1 MTVQVKT
8 ALLEGKAAALL
19 QCFCLGAVF
28 RELLS
33 FRNNKIQ
40 HVDYTPH
47 THKKEK
53 ENRKKRKKM
62 EKAKRPTN
70 PTEVSIKNL

>member
-1 MTVQVKT
+1 MQVKT

-19 QCFCLGAVF
+19 RCFCLGAVF

-53 ENRKKRKKM
+53 ENRKKRKIM